1 MNMKKV
7 WVLLVL
13 LVLIGSFAGVATSST
28 VSNALTTFAR
38 IRITLVNQVPDPVQ
52 AGDIVTVRF
61 KVENNGWENAEDMM
75 IELLPEYPF
84 SLVDGEPA
92 LQRIGSVHGKQ
103 LGDIGVIVDY
113 RLKVS
118 ENAVD
123 GNHDLDL
130 RYKLSSLQ
138 TVWVKPDPFVIEVL
152 PSHAILHIESVTTI
166 PSQLHQGSEA
176 KLRVELVNLA
186 SAFFRNIRVVLNLDG
201 LPIATLRGTNEE
213 VVSFLDAGERTT
225 LEFTVVAEP
234 DAASSLYKLPVE
246 LTYNDRLGTI
256 YTRNDTVGII
266 IGGVPELLAYV
277 DTSDVYGSSQT
288 GEVTV
293 RFVNHGVTDIK
304 FLRASVLES
313 DTYAVLSQPE
323 VYVGN
328 VDSDDYETASFDL
341 ALERVKGSQVG
352 VPLLLEYRDANNN
365 LFEEQV
371 DVVLRLY
378 SSSQAKKLGL
388 KEGSGF
394 GGFLI
399 MLLIVGGGLYGY
411 RRWKK
416 KKK

>member
-1 MNMKKV
+1 M
-7 WVLLVL
+7 LLVL

-341 ALERVKGSQVG
+341 ALERVKGSQVS

>member
-1 MNMKKV
+1 
-7 WVLLVL
+7 VLLVL

>member
-1 MNMKKV
+1 M
-7 WVLLVL
+7 LLVL

>member
-1 MNMKKV
+1 
-7 WVLLVL
+7 
-13 LVLIGSFAGVATSST
+13 
-28 VSNALTTFAR
+28 
-38 IRITLVNQVPDPVQ
+38 
-52 AGDIVTVRF
+52 
-61 KVENNGWENAEDMM
+61 
-75 IELLPEYPF
+75 
-84 SLVDGEPA
+84 
-92 LQRIGSVHGKQ
+92 
-103 LGDIGVIVDY
+103 
-113 RLKVS
+113 
-118 ENAVD
+118 
-123 GNHDLDL
+123 
-130 RYKLSSLQ
+130 
-138 TVWVKPDPFVIEVL
+138 
-152 PSHAILHIESVTTI
+152 
-166 PSQLHQGSEA
+166 
-176 KLRVELVNLA
+176 
-186 SAFFRNIRVVLNLDG
+186 VLNLDG

>member
-256 YTRNDTVGII
+256 YTRNDTVCII

-341 ALERVKGSQVG
+341 ALERVKGSQVS